1 MCVGLSAWVGKN
13 DTQVSFPAAAAGLEF
28 FRSSEPDCDPA
39 DYASRADG
47 QLDILAAAMV
57 RDTAATLSRPGYYA
71 LKHGDA
77 VASLALNAAHFS
89 GRYSYQVVVFKN
101 QFWLIGGFDGSRKN
115 DVWSSRDGV
124 SWIQQT
130 ATPLSRVDLATRS
143 WSMSEQLWLIGG
155 SDTLAHYKNDVWRS
169 ADGVDWRLGLHHTFR
184 FPAGVVAHCRRGPRQ
199 IQNTRILMQGL
210 SKCPR
215 SAASANGWKS

>member
-1 MCVGLSAWVGKN
+1 MSTIAIAIQPSNVTPGESTAYAGQLAAHASHARECSRMCVGLSAWVGKN
-13 DTQVSFPAAAAGLEF
+13 DTQVSFPVAAAGLEF
-28 FRSSEPDCDPA
+28 FRSNEPDCDPA

-47 QLDILAAAMV
+47 QLDILADAMV

-89 GRYSYQVVVFKN
+89 GRYSYKVVIFKN
-101 QFWLIGGFDGSRKN
+101 
-115 DVWSSRDGV
+115 
-124 SWIQQT
+124 
-130 ATPLSRVDLATRS
+130 
-143 WSMSEQLWLIGG
+143 QLWLIGG

-184 FPAGVVAHCRRGPRQ
+184 FPAGVVAHCGAGPGRA
-199 IQNTRILMQGL
+199 NTR
-210 SKCPR
+210 
-215 SAASANGWKS
+215 ASSCRG